1 MASKKTAPAGEI
13 FTSEVIFTQQ
23 QLQHF
28 GCHDTKRLQDLQLE
42 ALMVTQGLDRS

>member
-1 MASKKTAPAGEI
+1 MASKQTAPAGEN
-13 FTSEVIFTQQ
+13 FTSEVILTKQ

-42 ALMVTQGLDRS
+42 AMMVTQGLDSS